1 MHEHIVKQDYRLPF
15 YAKIALVFI
24 SLFAFVYTMQIG
36 QKIIIPI
43 VYATIIAILLN
54 PLVNFLTRHKINR
67 FIAIL
72 LAVLIAILV
81 VSGILYVLISQGDNF
96 IASFPKMQ
104 EKITANSTDLINW
117 LAKQTSIHPDKINA
131 WLADTQSEQLD
142 DFAIGENITK
152 FGQLMVTA
160 VLLPVYMVMLLYY
173 KPLLLEFIHRLFRSE
188 NQGVVNEVLASAKK
202 IIQSYLIGLFI
213 EMIIVAILNSVGLLL
228 IGIQYAILL
237 GVLGALLNIIPY
249 LGAIIA
255 ATIFMLIALLTKSP
269 IYMLYVLLMYFF
281 IQFIDNNFL
290 LPKVVAARVKINAF
304 VSIVVVLIGAAIWGI
319 PGMFLAIP
327 LTAIVKVIF
336 DHIEPLKPWGF
347 LLGDTMPAVISLKKI
362 GFRKKAK
369 AETKAE

>member
-1 MHEHIVKQDYRLPF
+1 METTVYKLPF

-24 SLFAFVYTMQIG
+24 SLFAFVYTMRIG
-36 QKIIIPI
+36 QQIIIPI

-54 PLVNFLTRHKINR
+54 PFVNFLTRHRFNR
-67 FIAIL
+67 
-72 LAVLIAILV
+72 LIAILIAVILALLV
-81 VSGILYVLISQGDNF
+81 VLTILYFVISQGDNF
-96 IASFPKMQ
+96 MASFPKMQ
-104 EKITANSTDLINW
+104 EKLTANSTDFINW
-117 LAKQTSIHPDKINA
+117 LAEQTSVHPDKINK
-131 WLADTQSEQLD
+131 WLAETQSEQID
-142 DFAIGENITK
+142 DFAVGENITK
-152 FGQLMVTA
+152 FGQMLVTT

-173 KPLLLEFIHRLFRSE
+173 KPLILEFIHRLFRSE
-188 NQGVVNEVLASAKK
+188 NQTAVDEVLKNTKK
-202 IIQSYLIGLFI
+202 IIQSYLVGLFI
-213 EMIIVAILNSVGLLL
+213 EMIIVAILNSIGLLL

-237 GVLGALLNIIPY
+237 GVIGALLNIIPY

-304 VSIVVVLIGAAIWGI
+304 ISIVVVLIGAAIWGI

-336 DHIEPLKPWGF
+336 DHVEPLKPWGF
-347 LLGDTMPAVISLKKI
+347 LLGDTMPAVITLKKI
-362 GFRKKAK
+362 SFRKKGK
-369 AETKAE
+369 AETKGE